1 MSVQDMIEIINY
13 IRGLEEGIYYD
24 IRKELNF
31 IVREISSIN
40 DQLSEFFPSESIN
53 LGVKDD
59 PDLPF

>member
-13 IRGLEEGIYYD
+13 IRGLEENIYD
-24 IRKELNF
+24 DLKVELDY

-59 PDLPF
+59 PNLPF